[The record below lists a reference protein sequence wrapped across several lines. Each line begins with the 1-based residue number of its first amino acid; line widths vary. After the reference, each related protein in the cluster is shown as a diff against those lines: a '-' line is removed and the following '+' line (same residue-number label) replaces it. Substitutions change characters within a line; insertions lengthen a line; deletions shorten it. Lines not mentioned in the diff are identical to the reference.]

1 MHVPNLY
8 HLDSQFLEFLP
19 EHYLQLLQEYRKT
32 KILPNKSFLNDI
44 SYYLETFIS
53 KLFQI
58 ESEVQILQRND
69 NLYVNLHKCH
79 KDFIVR
85 RVLRNSDFEKAV
97 RNHEHISEHLFADRV
112 VFWMQDE
119 EKYLLEL
126 SQAEEYARYM
136 ILNSESAF
144 FRDIAKVDHSNLLQE
159 PVPSCR
165 EGFDLTDPG
174 CSADFAIKQAH
185 YCLYCHHRGKDSC
198 STGLYKKGFLE
209 TNPIGNSLTG
219 CPLGQKI
226 SEMNEAKAA
235 GFSIAA
241 LAIIVMDN
249 PMVAVTGHRICNDCK
264 KSCIFQKQEPVEIPQ
279 IETKILRDVLSLSK
293 GEEIYE
299 LLTKWN
305 PLKAD
310 DYLPA
315 EYSGKKILVVGMGP
329 AGFSLAYYLLRAGCH
344 VVAIDGNYKFGGVAE
359 YGITA
364 RWDKKFLDLIFKIL
378 NNYENFAF
386 KPAVRFGSN
395 ITHSQAKE
403 LGFEKIALCTGAG
416 APKILDI
423 PGVTYKGV
431 KTAAD
436 FLMSINRFK
445 DTGPLIP
452 NILLRMPIAIIGGG
466 LSAIDAATEA
476 LAYYKI
482 QVQEFAQRYDSSLTL
497 TDEERIIADEFLS
510 HADQLSKS
518 VDHLALLKQWGG
530 AKIYY
535 YKDIKKSGA
544 YRINHEELQYA
555 LNEGVEFVENYE
567 AMEIMADKYGFA
579 KSIRFLDHG
588 CGAEVEINA
597 KSIMMAVGIESS
609 NKDSYVGD
617 EIYVFGDA
625 DPEYEGSVVKAIAS
639 VKNGYKKLLDGA
651 SFNISK
657 EHDLTHHLLSVTFL
671 SEDLVEFLIHSS
683 LQVENFN
690 PGQFF
695 KLQNQDGEFAAL
707 NVSKID
713 YENGN
718 LSLVMQI
725 KGSSTHALSK
735 LKTQDKIHLL
745 GPLGD
750 YVKIEE
756 KKKILL
762 IGEQVANYGLIPIAE
777 ECLKLGCHVLHIAV
791 DLELPQESV
800 GLEMISSEEF
810 ENRIGSEN
818 LSSYDSVI
826 SALFPENL
834 KILQKYSKGMNAIT
848 AVHSVM
854 QCMMGGVCGSCF
866 QKNKNGYSF
875 SCQKQ
880 YQNLRELDLDHLQN
894 KLQQNSLIEKLVK

>member
-1 MHVPNLY
+1 MI
-8 HLDSQFLEFLP
+8 
-19 EHYLQLLQEYRKT
+19 QEYRKT
-32 KILPNKSFLNDI
+32 KIIPNKSFFNDI
-44 SYYLETFIS
+44 SYYLEAFVARV
-53 KLFQI
+53 FQI
-58 ESEVQILQRND
+58 ESEVLDLQKRD

-79 KDFIVR
+79 KDFIIR
-85 RVLRNSDFEKAV
+85 RVLHKNDNISDVSFVPEFIP
-97 RNHEHISEHLFADRV
+97 EHIFADRV

-119 EKYLLEL
+119 EKYHAEL

-144 FRDIAKVDHSNLLQE
+144 FRDIGKVDYANLLQE

-165 EGFDLTDPG
+165 EGFDLTDHG
-174 CSADFAIKQAH
+174 CSSAFAIKQAH
-185 YCLYCHHRGKDSC
+185 YCLYCHHRDKDSC
-198 STGLYKKGFLE
+198 SAGLYKKGNLEENFL
-209 TNPIGNSLTG
+209 GNRLTG

-226 SEMNEAKAA
+226 SEMNEAKAQ
-235 GFSIAA
+235 GFSIAS
-241 LAIIVMDN
+241 LAIITMDN

-315 EYSGKKILVVGMGP
+315 EYSGKKILIVGMGP
-329 AGFSLAYYLLRAGCH
+329 AGFSLAYYLLHAGCN
-344 VVAIDGNYKFGGVAE
+344 VIAIDGNYKFGGVAE

-378 NNYENFAF
+378 NNYENFEF

-395 ITHSQAKE
+395 ITYSQAKE

-423 PGVTYKGV
+423 PGITYKGV

-445 DTGPLIP
+445 DTSPLIP

-482 QVQEFAQRYDSSLTL
+482 QVQEFAQRYDPAVDLT
-497 TDEERIIADEFLS
+497 EEEVMVAQEFLS
-510 HADQLSKS
+510 HAKEIQEFDDY
-518 VDHLALLKQWGG
+518 VALQKKWGG
-530 AKIYY
+530 ATIYY
-535 YKDIKKSGA
+535 YKDTKKSGA

-555 LNEGVEFVENYE
+555 LNEGVDFVANHE
-567 AMEIMADKYGFA
+567 AIEIIADKYGSA

-609 NKDSYVGD
+609 NKDSSVGD

-639 VKNGYKKLLDGA
+639 VKNGYKKLLDCT
-651 SFNISK
+651 SPNISK
-657 EHDLTHHLLSVTFL
+657 EHDLTLHLSSVEFL

-718 LSLVMQI
+718 LSLVLRI
-725 KGSSTHALSK
+725 KGSSTYALSK
-735 LKTQDKIHLL
+735 LKAGDKIHLL

-756 KKKILL
+756 RKKILL

-777 ECLKLGCHVLHIAV
+777 ECVKLGCNILHIAI
-791 DLELPQESV
+791 DLEPSQES
-800 GLEMISSEEF
+800 GGSEFISSEEF
-810 ENRIGSEN
+810 ENRIGSED
-818 LSSYDSVI
+818 LSSYDSII
-826 SALFPENL
+826 SALFPANL

-848 AVHSVM
+848 AVHSIM

-866 QKNKNGYSF
+866 QKNKSGYSF

-894 KLQQNSLIEKLVK
+894 KLQQNSLIEKIVR